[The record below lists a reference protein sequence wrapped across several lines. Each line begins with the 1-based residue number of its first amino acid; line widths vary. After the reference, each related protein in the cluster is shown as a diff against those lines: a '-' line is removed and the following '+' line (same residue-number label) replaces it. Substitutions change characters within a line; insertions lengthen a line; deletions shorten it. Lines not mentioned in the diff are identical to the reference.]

1 MRRGAQP
8 DPSRLS
14 ALPQWAVARQRA
26 LPCACKLHLP
36 GTCQHR
42 SRDVAR
48 VAPLTRLA
56 GGQWLPDRLLAAAQ
70 LRSCDSKALHPL
82 PPPTELSNSTPSL
95 LIAVIKPARR
105 RSRARLERKRAL
117 DGPDKA
123 PVTLVSAKRLHLLFF
138 RSRATLS
145 AYQQAQYFSITPSS
159 KASPQYSTGSR
170 SSI

>member
-1 MRRGAQP
+1 HRMPRGAQP

-14 ALPQWAVARQRA
+14 ALPQWTVARQRA
-26 LPCACKLHLP
+26 PPCADKLHPP

-42 SRDVAR
+42 SQDVAR

-95 LIAVIKPARR
+95 P
-105 RSRARLERKRAL
+105 SRNQTGATA
-117 DGPDKA
+117 GQG
-123 PVTLVSAKRLHLLFF
+123 
-138 RSRATLS
+138 RATR
-145 AYQQAQYFSITPSS
+145 ASS
-159 KASPQYSTGSR
+159 VSERFP
-170 SSI
+170 